1 MVREKGKSS
10 VISGI
15 RAGREKAE
23 APGWFLQKDGSYLSA
38 KPKVGEGRLATGRP
52 LCLSSW
58 FSALWG
64 KTWLWWCEC
73 VHLSRMQSLQGQA
86 EVGERQMERVEGV
99 VLWASKFK
107 C

>member
-15 RAGREKAE
+15 RAAREKAE
-23 APGWFLQKDGSYLSA
+23 APAWFLMKDGSYLSA
-38 KPKVGEGRLATGRP
+38 KPKVGEGRLATGP
-52 LCLSSW
+52 PSLLVLLVLCPV
-58 FSALWG
+58 G

-73 VHLSRMQSLQGQA
+73 AHLSWMQSLQGQA